1 MRLQTLLITVWIAA
15 YSVFPL
21 QAQRAIPPHE
31 GRWVHDEAVVLQTET
46 VGQLEDM
53 LKAERDSTSNQIAVL
68 VIKSL
73 EGEDIEGYAN
83 RVFKEWKLG
92 DEKKDNGVLFVVAM
106 DDRRVRIEVGYG
118 LEGQLTDLLASRIIR
133 NEVAP
138 AFRRGEMEAGIIQGT
153 VAIIRTIQGTYKNDG
168 TGNDDEDGGTPTPAG
183 MVILITL
190 LLIVLFSRK
199 NSGGGGGYWSGG
211 RGYYGGGF
219 GGGSGRWSG
228 GGGGGFDFGGG
239 GDSGGGGAS
248 GSW

>member
-1 MRLQTLLITVWIAA
+1 MRLRIILLTAGIA
-15 YSVFPL
+15 VFAALPL
-21 QAQRAIPPHE
+21 KAQRAIPPHE
-31 GRWVHDEAVVLQTET
+31 GRWVHDDAGVLRPET
-46 VGQLEDM
+46 IGQLEDL

-106 DDRRVRIEVGYG
+106 DDRRMRIEVGYG
-118 LEGQLTDLLASRIIR
+118 LEGQLTDLYASRIIR

-138 AFRRGEMEAGIIQGT
+138 AFRRGEMETGIIQGT
-153 VAIIRTIQGTYKNDG
+153 IAIIRTIQGAYKNEGDG
-168 TGNDDEDGGTPTPAG
+168 DSQEESPMPGGMIVLMAILL
-183 MVILITL
+183 VI
-190 LLIVLFSRK
+190 LFSRR

-219 GGGSGRWSG
+219 GGSAGRWSG
-228 GGGGGFDFGGG
+228 GGSGGGFDFGGG